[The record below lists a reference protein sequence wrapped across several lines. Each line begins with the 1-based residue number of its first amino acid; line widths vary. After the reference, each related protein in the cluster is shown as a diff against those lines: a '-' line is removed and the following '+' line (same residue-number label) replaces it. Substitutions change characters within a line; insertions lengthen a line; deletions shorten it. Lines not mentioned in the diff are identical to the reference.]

1 MKKKRPFVPRGRW
14 LHLLSRLVL
23 PTGTKGPLLSRLP
36 DPGQKGTPFVPAWWS
51 WLGNRDNRVSQPEQI
66 SVSVVVNVLKDTLG
80 NERSITYIRS
90 QMRETKWKAGFIQSP
105 QGVLNPPN

>member
-1 MKKKRPFVPRGRW
+1 MKCKSIIEIERELRKEKQEKNGLFVPVGVGAFCPGCQ
-14 LHLLSRLVL
+14 SR
-23 PTGTKGPLLSRLP
+23 PGGPGWKTGTTG
-36 DPGQKGTPFVPAWWS
+36 
-51 WLGNRDNRVSQPEQI
+51 VSQPKQI

-80 NERSITYIRS
+80 NERSITYIGS

>member
-1 MKKKRPFVPRGRW
+1 MRKEKQEKNGLFVPVG
-14 LHLLSRLVL
+14 V
-23 PTGTKGPLLSRLP
+23 GAFC
-36 DPGQKGTPFVPAWWS
+36 PGCQTRDKRAPPFVPAWRS
-51 WLGNRDNRVSQPEQI
+51 WLGNRDIMVSKPGQI

>member
-1 MKKKRPFVPRGRW
+1 MKCKSIIEIEKELRKGKHEKKGPFVPVAR
-14 LHLLSRLVL
+14 
-23 PTGTKGPLLSRLP
+23 PGTKGHPLLSRLGGP
-36 DPGQKGTPFVPAWWS
+36 SWETGTT
-51 WLGNRDNRVSQPEQI
+51 RVSQPEQI